1 MSVCFSIVSFF
12 LKWKFYCFYFPFRSL
27 YLTFGLNVSRLISA
41 ATKNVS
47 FASAYFAP
55 TCEIMHT
62 FDVVIKIVLILK
74 KAKKKRLKK
83 GLKHKIDWYL

>member
-1 MSVCFSIVSFF
+1 MFCVFLHRILLPEMEILLFLFSLPVSLSNLWSECESVD
-12 LKWKFYCFYFPFRSL
+12 
-27 YLTFGLNVSRLISA
+27 ISSN
-41 ATKNVS
+41 KNVS